1 MLLAM
6 ALSLAAGVMVRPA
19 KPAAHAEA
27 AALWNQSQAERVM
40 LALKK
45 LFSPGGS

>member
-19 KPAAHAEA
+19 KPAAHGE
-27 AALWNQSQAERVM
+27 AALWNPSQAERVM